1 MIRIK
6 KLLIHEFRG
15 IRDLIINMN
24 GDNFAVCGPNGT
36 GKSGI
41 VDSIEFALT
50 GNVSRLAG
58 QGTGNLSVK
67 EHGPHV
73 DCKDH
78 ENARVTLTFEIIATG
93 KEASIQRTVK
103 NIKKPKIT
111 PTDPDV
117 IEVLSHIEAHP
128 EFVLSRRELIK
139 YVLSN
144 PGDRAKEV
152 QALLRLDKLESLRTN
167 FQKIANTEK
176 RNEKSFQDQVVRSK
190 AALINALG
198 VTQLSS
204 KDVLEQINTRREV
217 LDLPKIE
224 KLEANTSFKEDL
236 ATTGDKASQS
246 LIAKAQALIDIKTL
260 NEKQEDL
267 LAKDFITKHAAALEK
282 VSALAADPLI
292 DKAVLHKNML
302 DVALEI
308 FNEEQC
314 PVCDTEWEAENF
326 RTLVQNKLNRLESL
340 KKQQSDLEN
349 SVTPIATTIEA
360 LTDQIIIVA
369 KYGSLLAKPINIQP
383 VTQYQATLNQIC
395 IKLRNLF
402 PLSDTESALAESFKP
417 SQEFVTTLEEIKKA
431 IEALPDPSIQ
441 DAAKEYLIVA
451 QERMETYRSASIQ
464 LKVCQSRIAI
474 ADKVHNVYGDVMTT
488 ELENLYVS
496 VEKNFRNLYRII
508 NADDESAFEAKL
520 TPSMGR
526 LGFDVDFYGRGYF
539 PPGAFHSEGHQDSMG
554 LCLYLSLMQHLLSE
568 NFTFA
573 VLDDV
578 LMSVDAGHRREVC
591 TLLKH
596 KFPSTQFMLTTH
608 DDIWL
613 RHMKTAGLI
622 KRNGFVHFRTWSVD
636 VGPTEWDDRDVWRE
650 MDDHLAQ
657 NNVRDAA
664 ALLRHYL
671 EYLAKEICH
680 RLRAPVVFRG
690 DAQYSLGD
698 LLPPGVKRLRDF
710 FKEGIKVAGSWN
722 QTDKKAAIETLLQ
735 SLNDAANASEVEQ
748 WQINTAIH
756 YNEWENLNK
765 RDFEPVVEA
774 FKNLNKVFECE
785 ICEELLYVSPE
796 RGKKEAVRCGCGSI
810 NVNLIGKS

>member
-6 KLLIHEFRG
+6 QLVIHEFRG
-15 IRDLIINMN
+15 IRDLTFNIN

-58 QGTGNLSVK
+58 EGTGNLSVK
-67 EHGPHV
+67 DHGPHV
-73 DCKDH
+73 DCEDP
-78 ENARVTLTFEIIATG
+78 ETASVTLTFEIVSSG
-93 KEASIQRTVK
+93 KEATIHRTVK
-103 NIKKPKIT
+103 NVRKPTIT
-111 PTDPDV
+111 PADTDV
-117 IEVLSHIEAHP
+117 IETLDHIEAHP

-167 FQKIANTEK
+167 FQKIANAEK
-176 RNEKSFQDQVVRSK
+176 RGEKPLDNQKLLAR
-190 AALINALG
+190 NALVEALG
-198 VTQLSS
+198 IAQLNESDILTQ
-204 KDVLEQINTRREV
+204 VNARRET
-217 LDLPKIE
+217 LGLPKIE
-224 KLEANTSFKEDL
+224 KLEANTSFKDGM
-236 ATTGDKASQS
+236 ATMGDGTAKSR
-246 LIAKAQALIDIKTL
+246 IAKAQALTDIANL
-260 NEKQEDL
+260 GEKLEELQSD
-267 LAKDFITKHAAALEK
+267 DFNTKHAAALKE
-282 VSALAADPLI
+282 VSSLAADPLV
-292 DKAVLHKNML
+292 DKMASHKQML

-308 FNEEQC
+308 FDDEQC
-314 PVCDTEWEAENF
+314 PVCETEWEEEEFKAI
-326 RTLVQNKLNRLESL
+326 VQAKLSHLE
-340 KKQQSDLEN
+340 KIKQQQTNLEKTILP
-349 SVTPIATTIEA
+349 VVTTIETFA
-360 LTDQIIIVA
+360 SQIATVA
-369 KYGSLLAKPINIQP
+369 KYGPLLSTPIEVTALNDYKNVLSLIS
-383 VTQYQATLNQIC
+383 T
-395 IKLRNLF
+395 KLRKLF
-402 PLSDTESALAESFKP
+402 PLSD
-417 SQEFVTTLEEIKKA
+417 SQATLEESFA
-431 IEALPDPSIQ
+431 PSETVTSLIENLKTEITALPEPSSQ
-441 DAAKEYLIVA
+441 DAAREYLIVV
-451 QERMETYRSASIQ
+451 QERMEAYRTASAQ
-464 LKVCQSRIAI
+464 LKACQSRITVAE
-474 ADKVHNVYGDVMTT
+474 KVHEAYGNVMTT
-488 ELENLYVS
+488 ELKNVYTS
-496 VEKNFRNLYRII
+496 VQKTFRNLYRII
-508 NADDESAFEAKL
+508 NAEDESAFEAKL

-554 LCLYLSLMQHLLSE
+554 LCLYLALMQHLLSGK
-568 NFTFA
+568 FTFA

-591 TLLKH
+591 TLLKQ
-596 KFPSTQFMLTTH
+596 KFPDTQFMLTTH

-650 MDDHLAQ
+650 IDDHLAQ

-671 EYLAKEICH
+671 EYLSKEICH
-680 RLRAPVVFRG
+680 RLRAQVVFRG

-710 FKEGIKVAGSWN
+710 LKNGIKAAESWQQSEN
-722 QTDKKAAIETLLQ
+722 KEKIEKLLQ
-735 SLNDAANASEVEQ
+735 ALNTATQASEVEQ

-765 RDFEPVVEA
+765 TDFEPVVEA
-774 FKNLNKVFECE
+774 FKKLNGIFECDT
-785 ICEELLYVSPE
+785 CEELLYLIPE

-810 NVNLIGKS
+810 NINLIGKG

>member
-6 KLLIHEFRG
+6 QLIIHEFRG
-15 IRDLIINMN
+15 IRDLTFNMN

-58 QGTGNLSVK
+58 EGTGNLSVK
-67 EHGPHV
+67 DHGPHV
-73 DCKDH
+73 DCKDP
-78 ENARVTLTFEIIATG
+78 ETASVTLTFGIVASG
-93 KEASIQRTVK
+93 KEATIHRTVK
-103 NIKKPKIT
+103 NVRKPTIT
-111 PTDPDV
+111 PADADI
-117 IEVLSHIEAHP
+117 IETLDHIEAHP

-167 FQKIANTEK
+167 FQKIANAEK
-176 RNEKSFQDQVVRSK
+176 RGEKPLESQKQIAR
-190 AALINALG
+190 NALVEALG
-198 VTQLSS
+198 IAQLSES
-204 KDVLEQINTRREV
+204 DILTQVNTRRET
-217 LDLPKIE
+217 LGLPKIE
-224 KLEANTSFKEDL
+224 KLEASTSFKDGM
-236 ATTGDKASQS
+236 ATMGDGTAKSR
-246 LIAKAQALIDIKTL
+246 IAKAQALTDISSL
-260 NEKQEDL
+260 EEKLVELQAD
-267 LAKDFITKHAAALEK
+267 DFAAKHAAALKE
-282 VSALAADPLI
+282 VSDLAADPLV
-292 DKAVLHKNML
+292 DKAASHKRML

-308 FNEEQC
+308 FDDEQC
-314 PVCDTEWEAENF
+314 PVCETEWEAEEF
-326 RTLVQNKLNRLESL
+326 RAIVQAKLGHLE
-340 KKQQSDLEN
+340 KIKQQQADLEKTILPV
-349 SVTPIATTIEA
+349 VTTMEAFATQIAT
-360 LTDQIIIVA
+360 VA
-369 KYGSLLAKPINIQP
+369 KYGPLLPTPIE
-383 VTQYQATLNQIC
+383 VAALNDYKNALSQIC
-395 IKLRNLF
+395 TKLRKTF
-402 PLSDTESALAESFKP
+402 PLSDSQAALEEPFAP
-417 SQEFVTTLEEIKKA
+417 SEAVTTLIESLKA
-431 IEALPDPSIQ
+431 AITALPEPSTQ
-441 DAAKEYLIVA
+441 DAAREYLIVA
-451 QERMETYRSASIQ
+451 QERMEAYRTASAQ
-464 LKVCQSRIAI
+464 LKACQSRIAI
-474 ADKVHNVYGDVMTT
+474 AEKVHKEYGDVMTI
-488 ELENLYVS
+488 ELENVYAS
-496 VEKNFRNLYRII
+496 VEKTFRNLYRII
-508 NADDESAFEAKL
+508 NAEDESAFEAKL

-554 LCLYLSLMQHLLSE
+554 LCLYLALMQHLLSGK
-568 NFTFA
+568 FTFA

-591 TLLKH
+591 TLLKQ
-596 KFPSTQFMLTTH
+596 KFPDTQFMLTTH

-650 MDDHLAQ
+650 IDDHLTQ

-671 EYLAKEICH
+671 EYLSKEICH
-680 RLRAPVVFRG
+680 RLRAQVVFRG

-698 LLPPGVKRLRDF
+698 LLPPGVKRLRSFLKD
-710 FKEGIKVAGSWN
+710 GV
-722 QTDKKAAIETLLQ
+722 KAAESWQQNENKEKIETLLQ
-735 SLNDAANASEVEQ
+735 SLNTAAQASEVEQ

-765 RDFEPVVEA
+765 TDFEPVVEA
-774 FKNLNKVFECE
+774 FKELNSIFECDT
-785 ICEELLYVSPE
+785 CEELLYLIPE
-796 RGKKEAVRCGCGSI
+796 RGKKEAIRCGCGSI

>member
-6 KLLIHEFRG
+6 QLVIHEFRG
-15 IRDLIINMN
+15 IRNLTFDMN

-58 QGTGNLSVK
+58 EGTGNLSVK
-67 EHGPHV
+67 DHGPHV
-73 DCKDH
+73 DCTDP
-78 ENARVTLTFEIIATG
+78 ENASVTLTFEIVASG
-93 KEASIQRTVK
+93 KEATIHRTVK
-103 NIKKPKIT
+103 NVRRPEIT
-111 PTDPDV
+111 PADADV
-117 IEVLSHIEAHP
+117 IETLDHIEAHP

-167 FQKIANTEK
+167 FQKIANAEK
-176 RNEKSFQDQVVRSK
+176 RGEKPLENQKILAR
-190 AALINALG
+190 NALVETLG
-198 VTQLSS
+198 IAQLNEGEILTQ
-204 KDVLEQINTRREV
+204 VNIRRET
-217 LDLPKIE
+217 LGLPKIE
-224 KLEANTSFKEDL
+224 KLEAGTSFKDGMATMGDGAAKSRIAKKQALADITSLEEKL
-236 ATTGDKASQS
+236 EELQAEGFATT
-246 LIAKAQALIDIKTL
+246 
-260 NEKQEDL
+260 
-267 LAKDFITKHAAALEK
+267 HAAALKE
-282 VSALAADPLI
+282 VSDLAADPLV
-292 DKAVLHKNML
+292 DKAASHKRML

-308 FNEEQC
+308 FDDEQC
-314 PVCDTEWEAENF
+314 PVCETEWEAEEF
-326 RTLVQNKLNRLESL
+326 KTLVQGKLSHLEAI
-340 KKQQSDLEN
+340 KQQQEALEK
-349 SVTPIATTIEA
+349 TIAPIATMFETLGTHIA
-360 LTDQIIIVA
+360 TVA
-369 KYGSLLAKPINIQP
+369 KYGPLLATPIDVAPLTNYKNALSLISG
-383 VTQYQATLNQIC
+383 
-395 IKLRNLF
+395 KLRKLF
-402 PLSDTESALAESFKP
+402 PLSDSQSALEEAFKP
-417 SQEFVTTLEEIKKA
+417 AEDITTLIESVKVA
-431 IEALPDPSIQ
+431 ITALPEPSTQ
-441 DAAKEYLIVA
+441 DAAREFLIVA
-451 QERMETYRSASIQ
+451 QERMEAFRTASAQ
-464 LKVCQSRIAI
+464 LKACQSHITIAE
-474 ADKVHNVYGDVMTT
+474 KVHKEYGDVMTI
-488 ELENLYVS
+488 ELENVYAS
-496 VEKNFRNLYRII
+496 VEKTFRNLYRII
-508 NADDESAFEAKL
+508 NAEDESAFEAKL

-554 LCLYLSLMQHLLSE
+554 LCLYLALMQHLLSGK
-568 NFTFA
+568 FTFA

-591 TLLKH
+591 TLLKQ
-596 KFPSTQFMLTTH
+596 KFPDTQFMLTTH

-650 MDDHLAQ
+650 IDDHLAQ

-664 ALLRHYL
+664 SLLRHYL
-671 EYLAKEICH
+671 EYLSKEICH
-680 RLRAPVVFRG
+680 RLRAQVVFRG

-698 LLPPGVKRLRDF
+698 LLPPAVKRLREFLKD
-710 FKEGIKVAGSWN
+710 GIKSAESWQQN
-722 QTDKKAAIETLLQ
+722 EKKEAIETLLQ
-735 SLNDAANASEVEQ
+735 SLNDAALTSEVEQ

-774 FKNLNKVFECE
+774 FKALNGIFECDT
-785 ICEELLYVSPE
+785 CEELLYVSPE

-810 NVNLIGKS
+810 NVNLIRKS

>member
-6 KLLIHEFRG
+6 NLTIHEFRG
-15 IRDLIINMN
+15 IRNLTINMN

-50 GNVSRLAG
+50 GNISRLAG

-67 EHGPHV
+67 DHGPHV
-73 DCKDH
+73 DCKDP
-78 ENARVTLTFEIIATG
+78 ESASVTLTFEIVATG
-93 KEASIQRTVK
+93 KEATIQRTVK

-111 PTDPDV
+111 PADTDV
-117 IEVLSHIEAHP
+117 IEVLSHVEMHP

-152 QALLRLDKLESLRTN
+152 QALLRLDKLESLRIN

-176 RNEKSFQDQVVRSK
+176 RSEKSFKDQKQVSK
-190 AALINALG
+190 DALIRALEI
-198 VTQLSS
+198 TQLSE
-204 KDVLEQINTRREV
+204 KDILEQVNTRREI
-217 LDLPKIE
+217 LNLSKIE
-224 KLEANTSFKEDL
+224 KLEANTSFKEGL
-236 ATTGDKASQS
+236 NTTGDKASKPH
-246 LIAKAQALIDIKTL
+246 IAKAQAIVDIKTL
-260 NEKQEDL
+260 NEQQAVL
-267 LAKDFITKHAAALEK
+267 LANDFVTKHATVLEE
-282 VSALAADPLI
+282 VSKLAADPLI
-292 DKAVLHKNML
+292 DKAVSQKNML

-308 FNEEQC
+308 FDEEQC
-314 PVCDTEWEAENF
+314 PVCDTEWEAESF
-326 RTLVQNKLNRLESL
+326 KALIQGKLSRLEAL
-340 KKQQSDLEN
+340 KKQLSELEK
-349 SVTPIATTIEA
+349 SIAPIITTIEA
-360 LTDQIIIVA
+360 VATQIITVA
-369 KYGSLLAKPINIQP
+369 KLGTLLEKPINIEP
-383 VTQYQATLNQIC
+383 LTQYQTTLNQIC
-395 IKLRNLF
+395 NKLRKLF
-402 PLSDTESALAESFKP
+402 PLSDSQSALEVSFRP
-417 SQEFVTTLEEIKKA
+417 SKEFIAKLEEIQKA
-431 IEALPDPSIQ
+431 IEALPEPSTQ

-451 QERMETYRSASIQ
+451 HERIETYRSTSSQ
-464 LKVCQSRIAI
+464 LKACQSRIAI
-474 ADKVHNVYGDVMTT
+474 AEQVHKVYGDVMTT
-488 ELENLYVS
+488 ELENLYSS

-520 TPSMGR
+520 TPSTGR
-526 LGFDVDFYGRGYF
+526 LGFDVDFYGRGYY

-591 TLLKH
+591 TLLNQ
-596 KFPSTQFMLTTH
+596 KFPGTQFILTTH

-622 KRNGFVHFRTWSVD
+622 KRNGFVHFRTWNVD
-636 VGPTEWDDRDVWRE
+636 VGPTEWDDRDIWQE

-680 RLRAPVVFRG
+680 RLRAQVVFRG

-698 LLPPGVKRLRDF
+698 LLPPGIKRLRDLI
-710 FKEGIKVAGSWN
+710 KDGIKVAGSWN
-722 QTDKKAAIETLLQ
+722 QMEKKAAIETLLQ
-735 SLNDAANASEVEQ
+735 SLNYAANASEVEQ

-765 RDFEPVVEA
+765 RDFEPVLEA
-774 FKNLNKVFECE
+774 FKKLNKVFECE

-796 RGKKEAVRCGCGSI
+796 RGKKESVRCGCGSI
-810 NVNLIGKS
+810 NINLIGKS